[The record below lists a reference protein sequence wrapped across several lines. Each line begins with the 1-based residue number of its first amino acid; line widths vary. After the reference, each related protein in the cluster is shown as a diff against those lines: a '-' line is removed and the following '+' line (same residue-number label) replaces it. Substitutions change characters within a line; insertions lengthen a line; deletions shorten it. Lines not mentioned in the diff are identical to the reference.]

1 MYYIFLFKK
10 KELYYLFKC
19 FWYLVVFILKIVFI
33 FFLGLMVIF
42 VVFYYVLWFFNIII
56 DIRNVCV
63 FLVLMFLSFIT
74 LVIYWFIKEFK
85 VRVFKFF
92 IVFVFMFCIN
102 FYYYLE

>member
-1 MYYIFLFKK
+1 MFLVFG
-10 KELYYLFKC
+10 C
-19 FWYLVVFILKIVFI
+19 ILVYILKIVFI

-63 FLVLMFLSFIT
+63 FLVLMFLSFII

-85 VRVFKFF
+85 VRVFKFLLYFYLCF
-92 IVFVFMFCIN
+92 I
-102 FYYYLE
+102 